1 MIFATRTLQAK
12 TKDGKEQPVVLRIY
26 APVQNGD
33 DWDCL
38 YEIAWPPDA
47 GEAVTKSHAVGS
59 DAIHALQLAMQKLG
73 VDLHMTKYHSDG
85 ALRWMDGWEGYGF
98 AVPKDARDLLKGDD
112 ARYFG

>member
-1 MIFATRTLQAK
+1 M
-12 TKDGKEQPVVLRIY
+12 VLRIY

-33 DWDCL
+33 DWDCR

-47 GEAVTKSHAVGS
+47 GEAVTRSHAVGS

-73 VDLHMTKYHSDG
+73 VDLHMTKYHRDG
-85 ALRWMDGWEGYGF
+85 ALRWMDGWEGYGL
-98 AVPKDARDLLKGDD
+98 AVPKDARGLLKGDD